1 MAPPYEAGDAM
12 RARSARRIF
21 FPDRRR
27 RNEGRE
33 TETADRKRKFIPLL
47 LPESPVETIFS
58 LG

>member
-1 MAPPYEAGDAM
+1 M
-12 RARSARRIF
+12 RARLARRIF

-27 RNEGRE
+27 NEGRE
-33 TETADRKRKFIPLL
+33 TQTAARQRKFIPLL